1 MAVVTTCDPST
12 SNSRRTTCVVA
23 RQFVQGTDWPL
34 AGTMAAD
41 NMTVDSTASMTDN
54 MTVNSRVRIMNA
66 SKDGIPRQTA
76 ESQSL
81 PPCDAPGT
89 RKVHCIMPLVECV
102 PNFSEG
108 RDPSVIAALRDAIA
122 GTPGAQV
129 LDVSSDASHHRTVI
143 TFVATLDAAVP
154 AALAAMRVARD
165 RIDLNA
171 HRGVHPRI
179 GATDVVP
186 FVPLDGST
194 MADCVRL
201 AEQLGERAATELGV
215 PVYLYEQAARLPS
228 RRNLA
233 AVRGKGFEELRD
245 TMAGN
250 AERHPDFGAAA
261 VHPTAGATAV
271 GARPFLVAY
280 NIYLG
285 PASNLPVAKAV
296 ARAVRESS
304 GGMPGVKA
312 LGLEVDGQ
320 AQVSMNLVDIDRA
333 PMHRVFDAVAREAA
347 QHGVDVTW
355 SEIVGLVPARV
366 LLAAGA
372 QHVRL
377 RGNAEQLTLESR
389 LARPDADAPDP
400 LLDRIAA
407 ATPTPGGGSAAAHAT
422 ALASALTQM
431 VAGLTQENPRFAAVA
446 EAMAQYR
453 AQAAALRAQLET
465 LVETDASVFE
475 GVRAARRL
483 PKDTPEALARRA
495 DALRAA
501 WLHAATVPL
510 HTARLAVDVA
520 QLAAVLAE
528 QGNPNAAGDA
538 AVAALLAEAACRGL
552 ALNVRLN
559 VAGLDDAGA
568 EAGAALA
575 SEARAC
581 VDAAALHARLAES
594 AALRSLSGIP

>member
-1 MAVVTTCDPST
+1 MACCREIGAQYLVL
-12 SNSRRTTCVVA
+12 R
-23 RQFVQGTDWPL
+23 L
-34 AGTMAAD
+34 
-41 NMTVDSTASMTDN
+41 
-54 MTVNSRVRIMNA
+54 
-66 SKDGIPRQTA
+66 
-76 ESQSL
+76 
-81 PPCDAPGT
+81 
-89 RKVHCIMPLVECV
+89 KVHSTMPLVECV

-108 RDPSVIAALRDAIA
+108 RDASVIAALRDAIA

-186 FVPLDGST
+186 FVPLDGTT

-201 AEQLGERAATELGV
+201 AEQLGERAAAELGI
-215 PVYLYEQAARLPS
+215 PVYLYEQAARQPT

-233 AVRGKGFEELRD
+233 AVRGQGFESLRD
-245 TMAGN
+245 TIATDP
-250 AERHPDFGAAA
+250 ARQPDFGTQS

-285 PASNLPVAKAV
+285 SASNLPVAKAV

-304 GGMPGVKA
+304 GGLPGVKA

-333 PMHRVFDAVAREAA
+333 PMHLVFDTVSREAA
-347 QHGVDVTW
+347 ARGVEVTW

-366 LLAAGA
+366 VMEAGA
-372 QHVRL
+372 QHVKL
-377 RGNAEQLTLESR
+377 RGTAADLTLESR
-389 LARPDADAPDP
+389 LTRHRGHETAT

-422 ALASALTQM
+422 ALAAAVAQM
-431 VAGLTQENPRFAAVA
+431 VAGLTAENPRFAAVS
-446 EAMAQYR
+446 EAMTQHR
-453 AQAAALRAQLET
+453 EQAAALRSQLDV
-465 LVETDASVFE
+465 LVATDATAFD

-483 PKDTPEALARRA
+483 PKDSPEAVAQRA

-501 WLHAATVPL
+501 WIHAASVPL
-510 HTARLAVDVA
+510 HTARLAVEVA
-520 QLAAVLAE
+520 QLAATLAE
-528 QGNPNAAGDA
+528 EGNPNASGDA

-552 ALNVRLN
+552 ALTVRLN
-559 VAGLDDAGA
+559 VAALDDSGR

-594 AALRSLSGIP
+594 AALRSLSCSP